1 MELLE
6 MTSFITEL
14 SGWAGIPLMLFGVFF
29 CLAGRFVIRF
39 IVAIAVFI
47 PVFLTSNLLTVEY
60 GGLAGDD
67 AMVAGIVL
75 GLVAAGFAAS
85 LYSRIHI
92 FLAGIFGLILMSVIL
107 GIVNSFYNIEG
118 MVYLVVLD
126 LGFIIGAKLF
136 RHMEDELHYT
146 APSAVGGLMIS
157 AGFSLWT
164 VASKE
169 LSDFE
174 PFGTVNSMILFV
186 AMMGGAFFQL
196 WMWGE
201 GGFYE
206 RWKEGGGGLPSVRR

>member
-6 MTSFITEL
+6 MTTTITNL
-14 SGWAGIPLMLFGVFF
+14 SGWAGIPLMIFGLLL
-29 CLAGRFVIRF
+29 CLAGRFFIRF

-47 PVFLTSNLLTVEY
+47 PVFLTSNLLTGQY
-60 GGLAGDD
+60 GGLEGDD

-75 GLVAAGFAAS
+75 GLIAAGFAAS

-92 FLAGIFGLILMSVIL
+92 FLAGVFGLILMSVIL
-107 GIVNSFYNIEG
+107 GFVNSFYNIEG
-118 MVYLVVLD
+118 MIYLLVLD

-146 APSAVGGLMIS
+146 APSAVGGLLIS
-157 AGFSLWT
+157 AGYSLWT
-164 VASKE
+164 VAANE
-169 LSDFE
+169 LSEFE
-174 PFGTVNSMILFV
+174 PFGTVNSIILFV
-186 AMMGGAFFQL
+186 AMMGGAFFQM

-201 GGFYE
+201 GGYFE